1 MTLRHGA
8 EYRSKFQLCGKI
20 DEEDLIEFV
29 HKHKY
34 LHNMTENTATM
45 CTNKSVE
52 NTAKMLN
59 KAGK

>member
-1 MTLRHGA
+1 MRHGA
-8 EYRSKFQLCGKI
+8 DYRSKFQLCGQI
-20 DEEDLIEFV
+20 DEENLIEFV

-34 LHNMTENTATM
+34 LYNMTENTATM
-45 CTNKSVE
+45 CINKYVE